1 MTLQIAVPK
10 GRLIDSSLDVLR
22 NADLELDIKKNRELI
37 HKDGDIRL
45 ILSKPRDVPVY
56 VEHGIDIGISATDVV
71 EERKS
76 DVFVP
81 LELDFGKCRLSI
93 AVPQEKDV
101 GVDDFDGFSIA
112 TEYPNLV
119 KDYFSSRDLN
129 VDVVKLNGSIEVA
142 PRIGIADAVVDIVE
156 TGNTLRANNLK
167 EIDKIMD
174 VSALLIVNRIS
185 QKVMFDRI
193 NEIVK
198 KIKQNLVKR

>member
-1 MTLQIAVPK
+1 MTFTIAIPK
-10 GRLIDSSLDVLR
+10 GRLIEPSLEVLKR
-22 NADLELDIKKNRELI
+22 ADMDLNIRKNRELI
-37 HKDGDIRL
+37 YDYEDFRL
-45 ILSKPRDVPVY
+45 VLSKPRDVPVY

-81 LELDFGKCRLSI
+81 LELDFGKCRLSVV
-93 AVPQEKDV
+93 VPEEKSVCIDDLD
-101 GVDDFDGFSIA
+101 GVSIA

-119 KDYFSSRDLN
+119 EDYFEEKDLN
-129 VDVVKLNGSIEVA
+129 VDIVRLNGSIEVA
-142 PRIGIADAVVDIVE
+142 PSIGIADAIVDIVQ

-167 EIDKIMD
+167 EIEKIMD

-193 NEIVK
+193 NEIVA
-198 KIKQNLVKR
+198 KIKNGLVRK

>member
-10 GRLIDSSLDVLR
+10 GRLIGPSLDVLR
-22 NADLELDIKKNRELI
+22 SADLDLDIKKNRELI
-37 HKDGDIRL
+37 HEDGDIRL

-81 LELDFGKCRLSI
+81 LELDFGKCRLSV
-93 AVPQEKDV
+93 AVPEERDV
-101 GVDDFDGFSIA
+101 CVDDFDGFSVA
-112 TEYPNLV
+112 TEYPTIV
-119 KDYFSSRDLN
+119 KDYFNRMDLN
-129 VDVVKLNGSIEVA
+129 VDMMKLNGSIEVA
-142 PRIGIADAVVDIVE
+142 PRIGIADAIVDIVE
-156 TGNTLRANNLK
+156 TGNTLKANNLK
-167 EIDKIMD
+167 EIEKIMD

>member
-1 MTLQIAVPK
+1 MTFTIALPK
-10 GRLIDSSLDVLR
+10 GRLIEPSLDVLR
-22 NADLELDIKKNRELI
+22 TADIELKIEKNRELI
-37 HKDGDIRL
+37 YENEDFRL

-56 VEHGIDIGISATDVV
+56 VEQGIDLGISATDVV

-93 AVPQEKDV
+93 AVPEENNLSV
-101 GVDDFDGFSIA
+101 EDFDGFSVA

-119 KDYFSSRDLN
+119 NDYFNSKGLK
-129 VDVVKLNGSIEVA
+129 VDVMKLNGSIEVA
-142 PRIGIADAVVDIVE
+142 PRIGIADAIVDIVE
-156 TGNTLRANNLK
+156 TGSTLKANNLK
-167 EIDKIMD
+167 EIEKIMD

-185 QKVMFDRI
+185 QKVMFNGI

-198 KIKQNLVKR
+198 KIKENLVKR

>member
-10 GRLIDSSLDVLR
+10 GRLIDPSLDVLR

-101 GVDDFDGFSIA
+101 CVDDFDGFSIA

-167 EIDKIMD
+167 EIDKIID

-198 KIKQNLVKR
+198 KINKNLVER